1 MSKGDVPVIHT
12 PTLFLWGDA
21 DAALSFRTTQ
31 GTEKYVANLTFRVF
45 PGVSH
50 WIQQEAPE
58 AVNAMIEAWLT
69 GKRVPEHSELPA
81 QSH

>member
-1 MSKGDVPVIHT
+1 MIKT

-21 DAALSFRTTQ
+21 DVALSVRTTR
-31 GTEKYVANLTFRVF
+31 GTENYVEDLTFRVF

-58 AVNAMIEAWLT
+58 EVNAMLEAWLS
-69 GKRVPEHSELPA
+69 GAPVPEYQEIVARKQPA
-81 QSH
+81 LL